1 MVNLTRCLRQA
12 FPGFL
17 AVQHLLNLNPGHE
30 LYMRGVLSQAAVSH
44 LAHQAAVRKLDIY
57 AGTGRQIARAYE
69 AQTAFRYIQH
79 AAGSVIQP
87 AAPHRAH
94 LQDKV
99 RGVARMATVF
109 EFVHRLII
117 GRLTRYLYIT

>member
-1 MVNLTRCLRQA
+1 MANLTRCLRQA

-30 LYMRGVLSQAAVSH
+30 LYMRGVLSQAAVFH
-44 LAHQAAVRKLDIY
+44 LAHQAAVRELDIH
-57 AGTGRQIARAYE
+57 AGTGRQIARADE
-69 AQTAFRYIQH
+69 AQPAFRDVEH

-87 AAPHRAH
+87 SAAHCAH
-94 LQDKV
+94 LEGEV
-99 RGVARMATVF
+99 RGVARMAALF

-117 GRLTRYLYIT
+117 DRLSGYLYSI